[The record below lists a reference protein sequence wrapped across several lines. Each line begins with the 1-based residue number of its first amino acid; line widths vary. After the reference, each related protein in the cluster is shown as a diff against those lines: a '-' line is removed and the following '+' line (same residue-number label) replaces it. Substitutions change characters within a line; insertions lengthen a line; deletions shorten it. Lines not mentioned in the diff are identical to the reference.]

1 MAGDISRSS
10 FTSTKHFS
18 GVRMQQGRVQLD
30 ADWNEQ
36 VDIATYFTRAA
47 TADLIGPC
55 AAPVSDAG
63 FGISV
68 QGGNLA
74 IGAGRIY
81 VGGILCENSEPAL
94 VTGTATSTPP
104 VQPDL
109 PGYTLPTQP
118 GSYEV
123 YLDVWEREV
132 TALEDPS
139 ILEVA
144 LSGVDTTTRTRIVW
158 QVKLLANQT
167 SCTQNLAS
175 FLGSSTGTMQ
185 AQAQPNAGASTPC
198 AVPAQA
204 GYSSLENQ
212 LYRIEVHTPGNASTA
227 TFKWSRDNGSVVAAW
242 LSSPASDQL
251 VVSTLGR
258 DQVLGF
264 AGGQWVELTDDT
276 HELNGLPGT
285 LVQLSNAQ
293 MVGQAPTLTLNLATA
308 SGPTGALT
316 FPVNPKVRR
325 WDQAASASVT
335 LTNGAMALQ
344 EGTWLSLENG
354 VQVQFDPGGFYHTGD
369 YWLVP
374 GRTATALSSPSLVWP
389 VDASS
394 NPLFLPSL
402 GIVHHYGALATVT
415 LAAGNVWT
423 VNSDCR
429 LFFGPTAVPGAMRVT
444 DLRFLQPAGELG
456 NDTLVPLTTFLNGFK
471 ITCDQPIDPATIK
484 LATFSVTLDTPV
496 DGADSVTTGI
506 YPGAIPMKLMANL
519 AVGDT
524 GNVSAF
530 WIPTPQTRAYVLEQ
544 MATFGAQTEN
554 NGEAL
559 VAVTLKGSFVWEQ
572 GVTST
577 LVNGPAFGTPQN
589 GSIGLQLPSGDGRRG
604 GDFQCWFWVP
614 GYTDPNFPKSYVPF
628 TSYYSIAGPDSSGDY
643 VVVGEM
649 TAASIAELVG
659 LPESDV
665 KARKIYS
672 NPIEMAP
679 GLEVF
684 AYVPTD
690 LERGGNFSAF
700 GEPIYDP
707 KTGSPYPGNVIP
719 AADQPSGIHFLAK
732 QQIVVN
738 RGPGGEIN
746 PGGGQFNEGGPGI
759 FAWRIRGKYTPPAS
773 YGYGYGYG
781 GAGLGAELI

>member
-10 FTSTKHFS
+10 FSPLKRFS

-36 VDIATYFTRAA
+36 VDIATYIARTA

-55 AAPVSDAG
+55 AAPVANAG
-63 FGISV
+63 FAISLNN
-68 QGGNLA
+68 GTLS

-81 VGGILCENSEPAL
+81 VAGILCENSQPVYVSGGSAL
-94 VTGTATSTPP
+94 LQP

-109 PGYTLPTQP
+109 PGYPLPTAP
-118 GSYEV
+118 GNYSV
-123 YLDVWEREV
+123 YLDVWEREI

-139 ILEVA
+139 ILETA
-144 LSGVDTTTRTRIVW
+144 LGGVDTTTRTRVVW
-158 QVKLLANQT
+158 QVKLLANQST
-167 SCTQNLAS
+167 CSPNWNAFLAP
-175 FLGSSTGTMQ
+175 STGSMK

-212 LYRIEVHTPGNASTA
+212 LYRVEVHTPGLGGAA
-227 TFKWSRDNGSVVAAW
+227 TIKWSRDNGSVVAAW

-251 VVSTLGR
+251 VVSTLGK

-293 MVGQAPTLTLNLATA
+293 MVGPSPTLTLNLATA
-308 SGPTGALT
+308 SGSTSALNFPT
-316 FPVNPKVRR
+316 NPKVRR
-325 WDQAASASVT
+325 WDQIATSSVP
-335 LTNGAMALQ
+335 LTNGAMSLQ
-344 EGTWLSLENG
+344 EGIWLTLENG
-354 VQVQFDPGGFYHTGD
+354 VQVQFATGGLYHTGD

-374 GRTATALSSPSLVWP
+374 GRTATALSSPSVVWP
-389 VDASS
+389 ADGSG
-394 NPLFLPSL
+394 NPIWQSAL
-402 GIVHHYGALATVT
+402 GIAHHYGALATVT
-415 LAAGNVWT
+415 LSAANTWT
-423 VNSDCR
+423 IDSDCR
-429 LFFGPTAVPGAMRVT
+429 LFFGPSATSGAMHVT
-444 DLRFLQPAGELG
+444 GLHTLQPAAELD

-471 ITCDQPIDPATIK
+471 ITCDAPIDSSTIK
-484 LATFSVTLDTPV
+484 LATLSVTLDTPV
-496 DGADSVTTGI
+496 DGADSVMTGI

-519 AVGDT
+519 AVGDA

-530 WIPTPQTRAYVLEQ
+530 WIPTPQARAYVMEQ
-544 MATFGAQTEN
+544 MTTFGAQTEN

-559 VAVTLKGSFVWEQ
+559 VSVTFKGSFVWEQ
-572 GVTST
+572 GGSST

-589 GSIGLQLPSGDGRRG
+589 GHIGLRLPSGDGRRG

-614 GYTDPNFPKSYVPF
+614 GYTDPNFPSGYVPF

-649 TAASIAELVG
+649 TSASIGQMFA

-700 GEPIYDP
+700 ASAIYDP

-719 AADQPSGIHFLAK
+719 ASDQPSSIHFLAK
-732 QQIVVN
+732 HQAVID
-738 RGPGGEIN
+738 RGPGEQIN
-746 PGGGQFNEGGPGI
+746 PGGGLILAGAPGI
-759 FAWRIRGKYTPPAS
+759 FAWRIRGKHVPPAT
-773 YGYGYGYG
+773 YGYGYGYS
-781 GAGLGAELI
+781 GAGIGAELI